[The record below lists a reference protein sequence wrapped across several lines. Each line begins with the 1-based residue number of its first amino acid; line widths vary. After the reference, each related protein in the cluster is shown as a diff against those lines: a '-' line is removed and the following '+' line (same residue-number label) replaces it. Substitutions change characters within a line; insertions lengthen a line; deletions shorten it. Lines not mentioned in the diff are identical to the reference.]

1 MSPFDIPR
9 KGASS
14 NACGKGEPPF
24 AVCIEFAPLKC
35 MSTVE
40 GAHINSAFGAE
51 HGSADRNL
59 HSIPVSHAIPRP
71 RSADEDCALRL
82 ITHKTW
88 WFIGFIK
95 LSQIFHLHLCKC
107 ATCTYQ

>member
-1 MSPFDIPR
+1 MKLSRTSSPFLTLSPIFAACELERRIDMNPFDIPR

-14 NACGKGEPPF
+14 NASGKGETTF
-24 AVCIEFAPLKC
+24 AVCIEFAC
-35 MSTVE
+35 NMYVE

-51 HGSADRNL
+51 HGSADKNL

-82 ITHKTW
+82 ITRKTW
-88 WFIGFIK
+88 
-95 LSQIFHLHLCKC
+95 
-107 ATCTYQ
+107 